1 MTLKTLSDKAKTFTF
16 TYEFKDLDTARV
28 AGSALM
34 GYMAGTYFQ
43 PTISLT
49 YKGKGTLFV
58 EYVEDNKLNKTF
70 KRICDGFKDYYKP
83 EEAEAFEERYER
95 ERVAQ
100 LKEKENFESLLNKI
114 INYELELLDY
124 ADRLLSDT
132 PITMDSM
139 TAYGTL
145 NLVGADSINLLKSLD
160 NDKIVEHDDIIKK
173 HLLFQGANMGTR
185 YIIKHNVL
193 EISNE

>member
-1 MTLKTLSDKAKTFTF
+1 MTLKTFSDKAKSFTF

-28 AGSALM
+28 AGHALL
-34 GYMAGTYFQ
+34 GYMTGTYFQ

-49 YKGKGTLFV
+49 YKGKGTLFA

-70 KRICDGFKDYYKP
+70 KRICDSFKDYYKP
-83 EEAEAFEERYER
+83 EEAETFEERYKR
-95 ERVAQ
+95 ERVTQ

-132 PITMDSM
+132 PITMGSM
-139 TAYGTL
+139 TAHGTL
-145 NLVGADSINLLKSLD
+145 DLVGADSVVLLKSLD
-160 NDKIVEHDDIIKK
+160 NDKEYKGIAE
-173 HLLFQGANMGTR
+173 
-185 YIIKHNVL
+185 YY
-193 EISNE
+193 

>member
-1 MTLKTLSDKAKTFTF
+1 MTLKTLSDRAKTFTF

-43 PTISLT
+43 PVISLT
-49 YKGKGTLFV
+49 YKGKGTLFA

-83 EEAEAFEERYER
+83 EEVETFEERYKQ
-95 ERVAQ
+95 ERVTK
-100 LKEKENFESLLNKI
+100 LRETEDFDSLLNRVSE
-114 INYELELLDY
+114 YELELLDY

-139 TAYGTL
+139 TAHGTL
-145 NLVGADSINLLKSLD
+145 DLVGADSVNLLKSLD
-160 NDKIVEHDDIIKK
+160 NDKEYRGLADYH
-173 HLLFQGANMGTR
+173 
-185 YIIKHNVL
+185 
-193 EISNE
+193 